1 MFDDFGGAAMGN
13 WGRRLTYVTVY
24 ATILAEPV
32 IFHLTSMEAL
42 QQIFYRAG
50 VTQKFAALVVT
61 AVMIPLAQVLPV
73 NVQHPLSCLYCP
85 VEEVTDANHQARML
99 GSQMCTSACSS
110 W

>member
-1 MFDDFGGAAMGN
+1 MGN

-42 QQIFYRAG
+42 QQIFYSAG

-61 AVMIPLAQVLPV
+61 AVMIPLAQVSPA
-73 NVQHPLSCLYCP
+73 NVQQLLSCLCCHAG
-85 VEEVTDANHQARML
+85 EVRDVNQGAHML
-99 GSQMCTSACSS
+99 GSQLCTSACRS